1 MKTETLDALLIDRA
15 LGALSPEVA
24 ELLENYL
31 IQNPDAARQASS
43 LLSTVQLARTA
54 VATPSLLKNRLPS
67 LNRVRRALAV
77 QRSRNFVWQM
87 SKLAACVALGLTIGL
102 AGRFG
107 GTSDGTP
114 NAAAVSVRPAA
125 GSVEPPAAAGRNG
138 FWSLA
143 NFAPDKAE
151 HATAAAGLES
161 RYRLHWDS
169 PVKMPHLEGNL

>member
-15 LGALSPEVA
+15 LGALPPEVA

-31 IQNPDAARQASS
+31 IQNPDAARQANS

-54 VATPSLLKNRLPS
+54 VATPSLLKNHVPPLDS
-67 LNRVRRALAV
+67 VRKALAV
-77 QRSRNFVWQM
+77 QRRRRLAWQM

-102 AGRFG
+102 AARSGGR
-107 GTSDGTP
+107 SDGTP

-125 GSVEPPAAAGRNG
+125 GSVEPAAAGRDG

-151 HATAAAGLES
+151 HATAAGLDS

-169 PVKMPHLEGNL
+169 PVKLPHLEGNL

>member
-1 MKTETLDALLIDRA
+1 MKTETLEALLIDRA
-15 LGALSPEVA
+15 LGALSPEIA

-31 IQNPDAARQASS
+31 IENPAAARQANS
-43 LLSTVQLARTA
+43 LLSTVYLARTA
-54 VATPSLLKNRLPS
+54 VATPSPLKNRVPP

-77 QRSRNFVWQM
+77 QSSRNFVWQM

-107 GTSDGTP
+107 GRSDGTP
-114 NAAAVSVRPAA
+114 NTAAVPVRPAA
-125 GSVEPPAAAGRNG
+125 GSFEPPAMAGRNG

-143 NFAPDKAE
+143 NFAPDKAV
-151 HATAAAGLES
+151 HATAAAGLNS

-169 PVKMPHLEGNL
+169 PVKEPHLEGNL

>member
-1 MKTETLDALLIDRA
+1 MKTETLEALLIDRA

-31 IQNPDAARQASS
+31 IQNPDAARQANS
-43 LLSTVQLARTA
+43 LLLTVQLARTA
-54 VATPSLLKNRLPS
+54 VATPSLLKNRLPP
-67 LNRVRRALAV
+67 LDRVRRALAV
-77 QRSRNFVWQM
+77 QRTRRFAWQIG
-87 SKLAACVALGLTIGL
+87 KLAACVALGLTIGL
-102 AGRFG
+102 ASRFG
-107 GTSDGTP
+107 GRQGGTP

-125 GSVEPPAAAGRNG
+125 GVAESPAVAGRNG

-143 NFAPDKAE
+143 NFALDKAE
-151 HATAAAGLES
+151 QATAVAGPDS

>member
-1 MKTETLDALLIDRA
+1 MKTETLDALLIDRV

-87 SKLAACVALGLTIGL
+87 SMLAACVLLGLTVGL
-102 AGRFG
+102 VSRFG
-107 GTSDGTP
+107 GGRSAAGP
-114 NAAAVSVRPAA
+114 NASAALVRNDAA
-125 GSVEPPAAAGRNG
+125 NAVGNRNG

-143 NFAPDKAE
+143 NFAQGRAE
-151 HATAAAGLES
+151 DAAAGVHSDS
-161 RYRLHWDS
+161 RYRLRWDS
-169 PVKMPHLEGNL
+169 LVKMPHLEGNL